1 MDRYHYGSTVQCH
14 EVGTLAPD
22 LYLSLTRFSSRD
34 RLAFSKS
41 ILRRFIRDCVDRD
54 AAVASPW
61 TVKLPVAA
69 RYGVDSV
76 MPEAT
81 RQGVEDIKKGEIQKR
96 KKVWEDKE
104 GPLKKQKKLSAA
116 REEKGNVPLRSIAIN
131 NPYPPTALALEKE
144 REAEKLAKAEAERQ
158 AAEKK
163 KKKPIRYP
171 TEDLDVTLSEKEKK
185 AGTKVRRPIPSRSAL
200 PFNDQE
206 GSFESFLMAWNFLVV
221 YG

>member
-1 MDRYHYGSTVQCH
+1 M
-14 EVGTLAPD
+14 P
-22 LYLSLTRFSSRD
+22 LTRFSSRD

-61 TVKLPVAA
+61 TVKPPVAA

-96 KKVWEDKE
+96 KKVWEEKE

-116 REEKGNVPLRSIAIN
+116 REEKGDNSSRSVAIN
-131 NPYPPTALALEKE
+131 NPSYPSTALALEKE

-185 AGTKVRRPIPSRSAL
+185 AGMKVRRPVPSRSAL
-200 PFNDQE
+200 PFNDRE

>member
-1 MDRYHYGSTVQCH
+1 
-14 EVGTLAPD
+14 
-22 LYLSLTRFSSRD
+22 
-34 RLAFSKS
+34 
-41 ILRRFIRDCVDRD
+41 
-54 AAVASPW
+54 
-61 TVKLPVAA
+61 
-69 RYGVDSV
+69 

-116 REEKGNVPLRSIAIN
+116 REEKGDDPSRCVAIN
-131 NPYPPTALALEKE
+131 YPHPSTALALEKE

-185 AGTKVRRPIPSRSAL
+185 AGMKVRRPIPSRSAL

-206 GSFESFLMAWNFLVV
+206 GTFESFLMTWNFLVV

>member
-1 MDRYHYGSTVQCH
+1 MDRHHYGSTVQCH
-14 EVGTLAPD
+14 EVGTLPPD
-22 LYLSLTRFSSRD
+22 RCLPLTSFSSRD

-116 REEKGNVPLRSIAIN
+116 REEKGDDPLRSVEIN
-131 NPYPPTALALEKE
+131 NPYPSTALALEKE

-185 AGTKVRRPIPSRSAL
+185 AGMKVRRPIPSRSAL

-206 GSFESFLMAWNFLVV
+206 GSFESFLMTWNFLVV

>member
-1 MDRYHYGSTVQCH
+1 M
-14 EVGTLAPD
+14 LATALCLP
-22 LYLSLTRFSSRD
+22 LTGFSSRD

-61 TVKLPVAA
+61 TVKPPVAA

-116 REEKGNVPLRSIAIN
+116 REEKGDGPSRRVVTNLAHPL
-131 NPYPPTALALEKE
+131 PALALEKE
-144 REAEKLAKAEAERQ
+144 REAEKLLAKAEAERQ

-163 KKKPIRYP
+163 RKKPIRYP
-171 TEDLDVTLSEKEKK
+171 TEDLDVILSEKDKK
-185 AGTKVRRPIPSRSAL
+185 GGMKVRRPIPSRPAL
-200 PFNDQE
+200 PFNDRK